1 MTNLWRNIPLA
12 ICLIAAMQ
20 SVAAETAPDTLIK
33 GITSD
38 VIAAI
43 KQDKDIQAGNTAKI
57 DALVQAKILPYFDF
71 ERATREAVGFNWR
84 QATPEQRSELT
95 AQFRTLLMRTYSGTL
110 TSYRDQIIRFK
121 PVHMAP
127 ADTDVTVQSEV
138 EQSGAP
144 AIGIDYE
151 LERTDSGWKI
161 FDVSVDGVSLI
172 ANYRTTFDEEVRNHG
187 IDRLIQVLASKNRG
201 AKPAPG

>member
-12 ICLIAAMQ
+12 ICLIAAAQ
-20 SVAAETAPDTLIK
+20 SFAAETAPDALIK

-43 KQDKDIQAGNTAKI
+43 KRDKGIQAGNTAKI
-57 DALVQAKILPYFDF
+57 DALVETRILPYFDF
-71 ERATREAVGFNWR
+71 ERATREAMGVGWR
-84 QATPEQRSELT
+84 QATPAQQSQLV
-95 AQFRTLLMRTYSGTL
+95 AQFRTLLVRTYSGTL
-110 TSYRDQIIRFK
+110 ASYRDQVIDFK
-121 PVHMAP
+121 PLHMAP
-127 ADTDVTVQSEV
+127 GDTEVTVQSEV

-172 ANYRTTFDEEVRNHG
+172 ANYRTTFDEEVRTHG
-187 IDRLIQVLASKNRG
+187 IDGLIQVLASKNRET
-201 AKPAPG
+201 KPASG